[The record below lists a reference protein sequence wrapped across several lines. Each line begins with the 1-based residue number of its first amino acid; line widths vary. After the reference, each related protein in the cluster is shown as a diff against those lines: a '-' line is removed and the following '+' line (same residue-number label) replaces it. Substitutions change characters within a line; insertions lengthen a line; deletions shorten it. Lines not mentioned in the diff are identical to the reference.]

1 MNANEL
7 KNHLREIMRTDIG
20 QHLRE
25 VHGVAEADVPKAKTA
40 QAKLHAEQDHGKDI
54 EDAGAA
60 KDAAVIGGV
69 TRPASETAK
78 RTGPVRRAK
87 AAPDATP
94 APKAPARKTPAK
106 AAPKPAPA
114 KPATRTRPAAKA
126 PAKATTK
133 AAPKPASPKPAPA
146 PKAEAN
152 GTSTREHNQ
161 TVARRLAT
169 LAAEAFAD
177 ESPETKAKV
186 AYWLHSLPTG
196 SRDGSSSGSW
206 NRWFPESL
214 PRPETADW
222 RAPA

>member
-7 KNHLREIMRTDIG
+7 KNHLRETMRGDIAA
-20 QHLRE
+20 HLRE
-25 VHGVAEADVPKAKTA
+25 VHGLTEVPKTKQG
-40 QAKLHAEQDHGKDI
+40 QAKLHGEQDHG
-54 EDAGAA
+54 DAPA
-60 KDAAVIGGV
+60 KDAAAEKDVSVLAGV
-69 TRPASETAK
+69 TRKPEETKPATPK
-78 RTGPVRRAK
+78 PVRRS
-87 AAPDATP
+87 APKPAT
-94 APKAPARKTPAK
+94 AKAPAAKPATKAAKPATK
-106 AAPKPAPA
+106 AAPKA
-114 KPATRTRPAAKA
+114 PATRTRPAAKA
-126 PAKATTK
+126 T
-133 AAPKPASPKPAPA
+133 PKPASPA

-161 TVARRLAT
+161 TVARRLAS
-169 LAAEAFAD
+169 LAAEAFKN

-196 SRDGSSSGSW
+196 SQDGTSSGSW